1 MTEQNDL
8 FASAP
13 GASDR
18 VTDVSRMQQ
27 LIALINRYNH
37 EYYNHDSP
45 TVPDAEYDARLRELQ
60 QLEQRYP
67 DAASPD
73 SPTQKVG
80 AAPQSA
86 LAGVTHERPMLSL
99 DNAMKVDEFRDFYAR
114 LQKLCKQTDIT
125 LACEPKLDGA
135 AVSILYVDGVLQRA
149 ATRGD
154 GQRGEDITANVR
166 TIKNVPLRL
175 TGSVPARLEVRGEV
189 FMPLAGFAAYNERAL
204 QQNDKVF
211 ANPRNAAAGSLRQL
225 DSRISAKRPLQFCAY
240 GVGVVSDAALLPT
253 THSASLQQLA
263 QWGIPISEELVVAST
278 LTEAEQF
285 YAQLM
290 EKRHRLRYEIDGSVF
305 KVDDFSLQAS
315 LGFVA
320 RAPRWAVAF
329 KFPAVE
335 QMTRLLG
342 VDFQVGRTG
351 AITPVAR
358 LEPVHVAGVT
368 VSNATLHNMDEIA
381 RLDVRIGDTVIVR
394 RAGDVIPQIVSV
406 VREQRPADSTAIE
419 LPSSCPVCASH
430 IERIE
435 GEAVARCGGGLVCS
449 AQRKEAV
456 KHFASRKAMDI
467 DGLGDKLI
475 DQLVAADLIHS
486 LDDIYH
492 VTHANLI
499 GLERMADKSASKLLA
514 AIEQS
519 KQTTLA
525 RFLYAL
531 GIREVGVVTAHNLAT
546 HFVLLQNI
554 REASLEQLLAVAD
567 VGQIVAQHLLH
578 FFAEPHHK
586 TVIDQLLDAGV
597 HWPEQASA
605 FAAEDAPLAGQVA
618 VITGTLAQMTRD
630 EASAYLQ
637 QLGVKVTGSVSAKT
651 DFLVAGEKAG
661 SKLAKAQQ
669 LGVTV
674 LSEDDV
680 LALLTQHG
688 VLA

>member
-8 FASAP
+8 FASAA

-285 YAQLM
+285 YAQLL

>member
-135 AVSILYVDGVLQRA
+135 AVSILYIDGVLQRA

-285 YAQLM
+285 YAQLL

>member
-285 YAQLM
+285 YAQLL

>member
-8 FASAP
+8 FASAA